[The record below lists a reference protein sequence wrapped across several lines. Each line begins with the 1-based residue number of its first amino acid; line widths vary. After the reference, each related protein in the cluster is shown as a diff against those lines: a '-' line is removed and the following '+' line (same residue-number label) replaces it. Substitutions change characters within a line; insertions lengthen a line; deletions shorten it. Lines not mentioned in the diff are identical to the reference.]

1 MVRCTICLR
10 DGLSRRVVVGTC
22 HCKAAV
28 LVCKSL
34 ICDRVSIPPVT
45 GGRWQVKKFTHVLE
59 HGSCI
64 ASDPG
69 WTQVHTIGCSHSNPV
84 IQRDRLGTGR
94 RKPVGVSTLDLE
106 RARYWQVHDLTGEA
120 VRRPSD
126 CSVPCSQARRAGS
139 EAACCTRVGI
149 EWRHLQEDDSEYA
162 IARAEPRADD
172 GIQRLPIRCG
182 MCSGFSA
189 VPRPGTDEELRV
201 EEPNVTLEDSAEPG
215 FVNPQPSRAA
225 GNTYTSPR
233 SI

>member
-1 MVRCTICLR
+1 MVRVSRTICLR

-94 RKPVGVSTLDLE
+94 RKPVRVSTVELK
-106 RARYWQVHDLTGEA
+106 RARYWQVHTLPA
-120 VRRPSD
+120 KLSD
-126 CSVPCSQARRAGS
+126 ARRTAAFHEAKPAVLAAKPPAALASGS
-139 EAACCTRVGI
+139 NGGI
-149 EWRHLQEDDSEYA
+149 CRKMTPST
-162 IARAEPRADD
+162 P
-172 GIQRLPIRCG
+172 
-182 MCSGFSA
+182 S
-189 VPRPGTDEELRV
+189 PGLSHVRMTES
-201 EEPNVTLEDSAEPG
+201 NV
-215 FVNPQPSRAA
+215 SRYAA
-225 GNTYTSPR
+225 GCALASALSQDQVPMR
-233 SI
+233 S